1 MDNKPA
7 LTPSQR
13 LKRTLQEYERT
24 ILEQQP
30 AEVLEEDPVPEP
42 VRSSKQVGHGAVG
55 CFMHA
60 VGQTQLLDGVP
71 RRCMRSFTPWLC
83 MYLQLLL
90 HASACQHTANPLM
103 HNLCV
108 QQVKLSTSK
117 ILGVANPRKPRV
129 GPEFQAEVPEWAGPK
144 Q

>member
-13 LKRTLQEYERT
+13 LKRTFQEYERT

-30 AEVLEEDPVPEP
+30 AEVLEPVQ
-42 VRSSKQVGHGAVG
+42 SSKQVGHGAVG
-55 CFMHA
+55 CLMHA
-60 VGQTQLLDGVP
+60 VGQTLDGVP

-83 MYLQLLL
+83 MCLQLLL